1 MNIEWKDDAVCYAKG
16 RQWLSHTNTHLHD
29 GGCHIISIQEALEST
44 DFQLNIPR
52 EGDYLRKDELDSE
65 GKYNGAVQVFGL
77 FGIVD
82 PSENG
87 YLSTYDV
94 TIIDNDK
101 LVDQGYYTHHHNL
114 CKRELT
120 YNQLMTIG
128 NIKRLLDEKES
139 VKVNNTICGK
149 PKEDFVKA
157 IERVNELESEG
168 KVTNP
173 NKNIKRNKSKQAYDI
188 LQSLDY
194 EYDLVEQ
201 RWYRKDWV

>member
-1 MNIEWKDDAVCYAKG
+1 MNIEWKDNAVCYADGK
-16 RQWLSHTNTHLHD
+16 QWFFNNKVKPYKLVCNMHGTSLETLEGVLSFD
-29 GGCHIISIQEALEST
+29 

-52 EGDYLRKDELDSE
+52 EGDYLRKEELDSE
-65 GKYNGAVQVFGL
+65 GKYNDVAEVLRL

-94 TIIDNDK
+94 TLIDNDK
-101 LVDQGYYTHHHNL
+101 LVDQGYYAHHHNL

-128 NIKRLLDEKES
+128 AIKRLLDEQEAVKRCNVHKEG
-139 VKVNNTICGK
+139 VDNHEV
-149 PKEDFVKA
+149 
-157 IERVNELESEG
+157 
-168 KVTNP
+168 
-173 NKNIKRNKSKQAYDI
+173 KNIKHNKAKQAYDI

-194 EYDLVEQ
+194 AYDSVEQ
-201 RWYRKDWV
+201 RWYKKGWV

>member
-1 MNIEWKDDAVCYAKG
+1 MNIEWKDNAVCYADGK
-16 RQWLSHTNTHLHD
+16 QWFFNDSVKPNKLVCNMHGTSIETLEGVLSFD
-29 GGCHIISIQEALEST
+29 

-52 EGDYLRKDELDSE
+52 EGDYLRKEELDSE
-65 GKYNGAVQVFGL
+65 GKYNDAVEVFEL
-77 FGIVD
+77 FGYKLY
-82 PSENG
+82 P
-87 YLSTYDV
+87 LSQGFTSLAWHTKLAVCDGEL
-94 TIIDNDK
+94 INSIDDEI
-101 LVDQGYYTHHHNL
+101 
-114 CKRELT
+114 RELT

-128 NIKRLLDEKES
+128 NIKRLLDEKGS
-139 VKVNNTICGK
+139 VKVNDTVCGQ

-168 KVTNP
+168 DNYKAN
-173 NKNIKRNKSKQAYDI
+173 QAYDI